1 MHHAAVQL
9 HFTATGIQVTTFCGP
24 AGDSGSNTNDVTCTQ
39 GSVMDSFTIGSVSMA
54 DVIPPAAV
62 KDLRP

>member
-1 MHHAAVQL
+1 
-9 HFTATGIQVTTFCGP
+9 
-24 AGDSGSNTNDVTCTQ
+24 VTCTQ
-39 GSVMDSFTIGSVSMA
+39 GSVMDSFTIGSVSVA